1 MYNINILTECNDESI
16 RAAIVA
22 AVCEML
28 NGGES
33 SLNINKMKRGS
44 VNSPVWN
51 SVSRQE
57 NLSNKF

>member
-1 MYNINILTECNDESI
+1 MYNINILSECNDDNV
-16 RAAIVA
+16 RAAIIA

-28 NGGES
+28 SVES
-33 SLNINKMKRGS
+33 NFVVNKMRRGS

-57 NLSNKF
+57 IINNKF